1 MFNVNRLREYRVTIE
16 QNLPMDRGVTKS
28 LLSEED
34 LKTLVL
40 TPYNNGTPFAID
52 GIIVRPE
59 DIGVVN
65 IFESSGTDIRL
76 NRFPSLGFS
85 LFNRDDRDVTESYI
99 LGPPGGQ
106 PATGDSVSKEPLP
119 SSLSFDQ
126 LVTNGLIREASRKRF
141 LDGQYSDA
149 VEAAF
154 KCVNNA
160 VKHISGAALDGADLM
175 RTVFS
180 ANSPVLRFNAF
191 QSQSD
196 KNEQQGYMDIYAGS
210 MTGIRNPRA
219 HQHDLVDEPE
229 VALELLVLANHL
241 MRKLDAATKPESP
254 ATTP

>member
-1 MFNVNRLREYRVTIE
+1 MFNVNRLREYQVTIE
-16 QNLPMDRGVTKS
+16 QNLPMERGVTKS
-28 LLSEED
+28 SLSEED

-40 TPYNNGTPFAID
+40 APYNSGTPFTVD

-65 IFESSGTDIRL
+65 IFESCGIEIRL
-76 NRFPSLGFS
+76 NRFPSAGFS
-85 LFNRDDRDVTESYI
+85 LFNRNDRDVTERYI
-99 LGPPGGQ
+99 LGPPGWQ
-106 PATGDSVSKEPLP
+106 HATGDSVSKEPLP

-154 KCVNNA
+154 KCLNNA
-160 VKHISGAALDGADLM
+160 VKDKSDAALDGADLM

-196 KNEQQGYMDIYAGS
+196 KNEQLGYMEIFAGS

-219 HQHDLVDEPE
+219 HQHDLIDEPE
-229 VALELLVLANHL
+229 EALELLVIANHL
-241 MRKLDAATKPESP
+241 MRKLDSSTLKEPEVTEP
-254 ATTP
+254 